1 VEGLTRIE
9 LDEPAELEFE
19 RLAEPTVAVGNLYGQ
34 RSIMLFGTRR
44 NGKRTGIVLVS
55 RQDIDRVIFALQ
67 MGRDE
72 AFPE

>member
-34 RSIMLFGTRR
+34 RSIMLFGTTPGGRHA
-44 NGKRTGIVLVS
+44 GVVLAS
-55 RQDIDRVIFALQ
+55 REDIDRVILALQ